1 MGWIVMGIGAVL
13 GLYFAFTDYAF
24 NGGDLLALGI
34 LFTGWMI
41 ALRQDVRR
49 GL

>member
-1 MGWIVMGIGAVL
+1 MIGIGAVM
-13 GLYFAFTDYAF
+13 GLWFGFTDYAF
-24 NGGDLLALGI
+24 NGGDLLALI
-34 LFTGWMI
+34 VLFTGWMI

>member
-1 MGWIVMGIGAVL
+1 MGIGAVG

-24 NGGDLLALGI
+24 NGGDILALLV
-34 LFTGWMI
+34 LFTGWAM
-41 ALRQDVRR
+41 ALRRDVNR

>member
-1 MGWIVMGIGAVL
+1 MAIGAVL

>member
-1 MGWIVMGIGAVL
+1 MGWIVMAVGAVL

-24 NGGDLLALGI
+24 NGGDLLALI
-34 LFTGWMI
+34 VLFTGRMI

>member
-1 MGWIVMGIGAVL
+1 MAIGAGL

-24 NGGDLLALGI
+24 NGGDLFALLV
-34 LFTGWMI
+34 LFTGWAI
-41 ALRQDVRR
+41 ALRQDAKN

>member
-1 MGWIVMGIGAVL
+1 MGWLVMAIGAVL

-34 LFTGWMI
+34 LFTGWMMVM
-41 ALRQDVRR
+41 RQDVRR